1 MGLTQTAEGLLE
13 LLPHFKGFSDREAAL
28 FSTVSSFTHACVC
41 VCVCFWYMCACPQG
55 MKTPVLLFH
64 KARTLFYIS
73 AEDKY
78 TYAVHPLFSTG
89 ELTHSTGV
97 GLF

>member
-41 VCVCFWYMCACPQG
+41 VCVF
-55 MKTPVLLFH
+55 L
-64 KARTLFYIS
+64 
-73 AEDKY
+73 
-78 TYAVHPLFSTG
+78 VHVCLSTG
-89 ELTHSTGV
+89 NENSCV
-97 GLF
+97 VVP